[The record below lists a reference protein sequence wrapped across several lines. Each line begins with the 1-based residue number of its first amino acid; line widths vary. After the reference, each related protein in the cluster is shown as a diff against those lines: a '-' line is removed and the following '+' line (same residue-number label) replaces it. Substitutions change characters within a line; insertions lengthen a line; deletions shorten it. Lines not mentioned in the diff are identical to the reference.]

1 MEPESQTDFNTYC
14 AFCGVHFTRQSLGHE
29 NMVSDP
35 RLDEAPCQHCRQG
48 VKKPGHSTT
57 CHSRYSPELLSRT
70 NLGWLR
76 RFYILQL
83 SAEPDH
89 ESGAT
94 PVSLRDVV
102 GRAEGT
108 FMARNSI
115 GLWEHFHDKTS
126 SYYGHRNDP
135 IRAFPFHQ
143 CCYAL
148 FIDVLAAM
156 GDPPHVD
163 MEILFRTMRDLT
175 IEPSVQALS
184 LDYGDLTPRPRRKD
198 GKARFWES
206 LPGEEFFVSHP
217 TPPVRGLEESLR
229 KRIAIDHQRTHPTKH
244 TEPRISNDPFSS
256 LPPHLLDNI
265 HTRLDSE
272 SLVALGEASAYVD
285 AALHDSDAVWK
296 LQIVRAM
303 PWFPEMHNIVND
315 TDALRG
321 TDCRNLFLW
330 LRETTQPRLF
340 VEKTWLGVVNR
351 RRIWKVCEEFA
362 AHYRAM
368 KERCYELRAQGLYD
382 PKD

>member
-1 MEPESQTDFNTYC
+1 M
-14 AFCGVHFTRQSLGHE
+14 
-29 NMVSDP
+29 
-35 RLDEAPCQHCRQG
+35 
-48 VKKPGHSTT
+48 
-57 CHSRYSPELLSRT
+57 
-70 NLGWLR
+70 
-76 RFYILQL
+76 QL
-83 SAEPDH
+83 
-89 ESGAT
+89 
-94 PVSLRDVV
+94 
-102 GRAEGT
+102 
-108 FMARNSI
+108 
-115 GLWEHFHDKTS
+115 

-175 IEPSVQALS
+175 TEPSVQALS

-206 LPGEEFFVSHP
+206 FPGEEVCALCSARLTGDVSSDCATKFFVSHP

-229 KRIAIDHQRTHPTKH
+229 KRIAMDHRRKSAVPHPTKH
-244 TEPRISNDPFSS
+244 AEPRISNDPFSS

-315 TDALRG
+315 TDAIRG
-321 TDCRNLFLW
+321 TDCKNLFLW